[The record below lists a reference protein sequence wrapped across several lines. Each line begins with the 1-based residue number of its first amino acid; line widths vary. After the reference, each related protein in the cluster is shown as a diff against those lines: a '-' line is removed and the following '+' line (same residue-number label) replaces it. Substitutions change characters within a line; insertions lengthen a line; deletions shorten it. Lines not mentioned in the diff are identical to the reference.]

1 MKVIKKWWWLLL
13 IILVAGVVRFYR
25 LEEVP
30 AGLYYDE
37 VDLAYQARSLL
48 ETGRD
53 YRGTFSPFY
62 AWSMHDLKTPLP
74 IYLSIPAAAI
84 FSPGALQA
92 RATTALAGIAVVV
105 LSVLLVLKWTKD
117 KKAAFLVGG
126 VMALNPWL
134 IQFSRIAFEA
144 MFALMMYL
152 GFVLTFF
159 SWLKS
164 KNIRTFYISIV
175 LLSLGVYSYRIM
187 SFYIPLTFLMVGL
200 VYWRDIIKVGVKHL
214 VIGAA
219 ISGAIILPF
228 LYYTAVETPDQTR
241 FEQLSIF
248 SDPLAP
254 IYVIRGRE
262 VDTGDYLQE
271 TVGNRPVWYSY
282 LFHNK
287 GVEYLS
293 SLKNNYLKSI
303 STTFLFATGDSNL
316 RQGMGKTGALLWIDI
331 IGLAA
336 GLFWLTNNIKRKENQ
351 LLGLWLLSSPLPA
364 DLTVD
369 GASHASRLI
378 MMAGP
383 LLIIVGLGW
392 WQIAKMISKQKWG
405 GFLKLVLAGAYLLVF
420 LNVAH
425 KYFVH
430 FPLEAARWHGYGYQ
444 QAMLKIK
451 EVEKDYDKIM
461 LTNSNDPAMLYY
473 LFWAQIPPKDVQEYG
488 VEFGP
493 EVIKGMGLDKVK
505 MMSWSKVTEGK
516 QMPHEMGE
524 VLEDGALYLITQQDA
539 KGDIRPNKGRLPSG
553 VKIIESVPYPD
564 NSEVAYFLITK
575 GD

>member
-1 MKVIKKWWWLLL
+1 MKVIKKWWWLILIVLL
-13 IILVAGVVRFYR
+13 AGLVRFYR

-53 YRGTFSPFY
+53 YRGTSSPFY

-74 IYLSIPAAAI
+74 IYLSVPAAII
-84 FSPGALQA
+84 FSPGVLQA
-92 RATTALAGIAVVV
+92 RATTALAGVLVVI
-105 LSVLLVLKWTKD
+105 LSALLALKWTKD
-117 KKAAFLVGG
+117 KKAALLVGG
-126 VMALNPWL
+126 VMVLNPWL

-144 MFALMMYL
+144 MFALMVYL
-152 GFVLTFF
+152 GFLLAFF
-159 SWLKS
+159 NWLKS
-164 KNIRTFYISIV
+164 KNVKTFYLSIV

-187 SFYIPLTFLMVGL
+187 SFYVPLTFLMVGL
-200 VYWRDIIKVGVKHL
+200 VYGKEILKVGIKHL
-214 VIGAA
+214 VLGIA
-219 ISGAIILPF
+219 ISGVLILPF

-262 VDTGDYLQE
+262 VDSGDYLQE

-303 STTFLFATGDSNL
+303 STTFLFATGDNNL
-316 RQGMGKTGALLWIDI
+316 RQGMGKTGTLLWIDI
-331 IGLAA
+331 IGLGA
-336 GLFWLTNNIKRKENQ
+336 GLFWLTKNIKRKENQ

-369 GASHASRLI
+369 GANHASRLI

-383 LLIIVGLGW
+383 LLILVGMGW
-392 WQIAKMISKQKWG
+392 WQIVRLLSKQKWG
-405 GFLKLVLAGAYLLVF
+405 RLLNVALIGVYLLVF
-420 LNVAH
+420 INVAH

-451 EVEKDYDKIM
+451 EIEKNYDRVM

-473 LFWAQIPPKDVQEYG
+473 LFWAQVPPKEVQEYG

-493 EVIKGMGLDKVK
+493 ETIKNRGLDRVK

-524 VLEDGALYLITQQDA
+524 ALEEGVLYLITQQDA
-539 KGDIRPNKGRLPSG
+539 KGDIRPGKGTLPSG
-553 VKIIESVPYPD
+553 VKIIESIPYPD

-575 GD
+575 G

>member
-1 MKVIKKWWWLLL
+1 MKVLRKWWWLLL
-13 IILVAGVVRFYR
+13 VVLVAGLVRFYQ

-74 IYLSIPAAAI
+74 IYLSIPAAMI
-84 FSPGALQA
+84 FSPGVLQA
-92 RATTALAGIAVVV
+92 RVTTALAGMAVVV
-105 LSVLLVLKWTKD
+105 LAALLTLKWSKD
-117 KKAAFLVGG
+117 KRAAFLVGA

-152 GFVLTFF
+152 GFLLAFF

-164 KNIRTFYISIV
+164 KNVRSLYISIV

-187 SFYIPLTFLMVGL
+187 SFYVPLTFLMVGL

-214 VIGAA
+214 VVGAA

-262 VDTGDYLQE
+262 VDSGDYLEE
-271 TVGNRPVWYSY
+271 TVGNLAWYSY

-303 STTFLFATGDSNL
+303 SSTFLFATGDSNL

-336 GLFWLTNNIKRKENQ
+336 GLFWLTKNIKRKENQ

-369 GASHASRLI
+369 GANHASRLI

-392 WQIAKMISKQKWG
+392 WQITKMLAKQKWG
-405 GFLKLVLAGAYLLVF
+405 GFLKLALAGVYLLVF
-420 LNVAH
+420 INVAH

-451 EVEKDYDKIM
+451 EIEKDYDKVM

-524 VLEDGALYLITQQDA
+524 ALEEGVLYLITQQDA
-539 KGDIRPNKGRLPSG
+539 KGDIRPEKGSLPSR
-553 VKIIESVPYPD
+553 VKVIESIPYPD
-564 NSEVAYFLITK
+564 NSEVAYFLVTK
-575 GD
+575 E